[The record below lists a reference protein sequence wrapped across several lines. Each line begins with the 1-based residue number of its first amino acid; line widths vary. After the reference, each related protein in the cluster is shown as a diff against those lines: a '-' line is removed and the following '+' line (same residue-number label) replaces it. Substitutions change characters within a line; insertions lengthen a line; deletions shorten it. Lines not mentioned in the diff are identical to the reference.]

1 MVSVMEPEKDAQLVA
16 SAQEGDK
23 IAFGVLVER
32 YRRRVVAMA
41 YAIVQDVHAAEDIAQ
56 TVFIKAYENLNR
68 LREAESFGVWISKI
82 TYASAKDFIRK
93 KRREKVTLE
102 ELKTQGYTD
111 DAIADAIKT
120 EDDLNR
126 IIISIINEMSEQ
138 MQVVLIMRF
147 FDRLPYADIADFLN
161 TSRDTIRGMIYR
173 GIKYIRQRLQPYLR
187 AESEGGR

>member
-1 MVSVMEPEKDAQLVA
+1 MEIEKDAQLVA
-16 SAQEGDK
+16 SARQGDK
-23 IAFGVLVER
+23 IAFGVLVEK

-41 YAIVQDVHAAEDIAQ
+41 YAVVQDVHAAEDIAQ
-56 TVFIKAYENLNR
+56 TVFIKAYKNLNK
-68 LREAESFGVWISKI
+68 LRETESFGVWLSKI

-93 KRREKVTLE
+93 KRRERLTLE
-102 ELKTQGYTD
+102 ELKKRGYTD
-111 DAIADAIKT
+111 EAIADALET

-161 TSRDTIRGMIYR
+161 TSRDTIRGMIHR
-173 GIKYIRQRLQPYLR
+173 GMKYIRQRLQPYLKAR
-187 AESEGGR
+187 SGEGR